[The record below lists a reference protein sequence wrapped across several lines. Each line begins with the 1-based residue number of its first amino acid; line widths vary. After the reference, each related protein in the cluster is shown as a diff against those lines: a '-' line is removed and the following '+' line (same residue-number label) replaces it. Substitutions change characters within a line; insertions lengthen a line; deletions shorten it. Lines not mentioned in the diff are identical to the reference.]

1 MASTIL
7 NFFLN
12 KIMVQSRIQTFWKVG
27 SGFTYLIFWKSWAL
41 ATTRQCRKDKKKSL
55 VLTRCRCYKKIYG
68 LLAPVAMCCK
78 LIKERG
84 VSRARVSGA
93 PTGVVQRPCAPPPL
107 LQERRER
114 QYEENKES
122 VFDRSLAQSQKPFFI
137 LLKLYF
143 SQTNFQVEKQFEKIR
158 F

>member
-1 MASTIL
+1 
-7 NFFLN
+7 
-12 KIMVQSRIQTFWKVG
+12 
-27 SGFTYLIFWKSWAL
+27 
-41 ATTRQCRKDKKKSL
+41 
-55 VLTRCRCYKKIYG
+55 
-68 LLAPVAMCCK
+68 MCCK